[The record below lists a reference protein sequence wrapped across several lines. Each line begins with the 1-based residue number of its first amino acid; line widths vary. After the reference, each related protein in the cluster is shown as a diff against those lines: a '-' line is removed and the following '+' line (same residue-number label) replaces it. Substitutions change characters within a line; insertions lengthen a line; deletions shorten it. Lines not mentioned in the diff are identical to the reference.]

1 MKKITPLAYFFNA
14 LLLLWLLA
22 AAGFLAAE
30 LRIETTFAA
39 VLTLA
44 VAWFVYKRQRWGY
57 FAAAAWGL
65 ACYQLAKEE
74 LALELVKRPAMLGG
88 FAVVVI
94 ALFLHEIFCRRP
106 SIARD
111 NPPS

>member
-1 MKKITPLAYFFNA
+1 MVAHFFNA
-14 LLLLWLLA
+14 LLLLWLIA

-30 LRIETTFAA
+30 LTIPTVFAA
-39 VLTLA
+39 VITLVIA
-44 VAWFVYKRQRWGY
+44 VLVLRRRRWGY

-65 ACYQLAKEE
+65 ACYQLAKEG

-94 ALFLHEIFCRRP
+94 ALILHETYCRRP
-106 SIARD
+106 ISERE
-111 NPPS
+111 PPA